1 LIVNKVEKKSF
12 FGFLAIAFALHMYLV
27 LTTFI
32 GG

>member
-1 LIVNKVEKKSF
+1 VNKVEKKSF
-12 FGFLAIAFALHMYLV
+12 FGFLFVAFVLHVYLV